1 MRLSFRHQPPRLDP
15 DELRRRLAQIQ
26 AEILDLEQ
34 RPEPPPSDPDVVT
47 PNLVVHRLRAPLLQ
61 ADLVGK
67 RKQYA
72 ILSQAAAALGI
83 NAGDLERELSN
94 ASKDPPLVDPAAER
108 GRWFE
113 TVNRLKR
120 LGRVAS
126 IAAVPMVLLFVG
138 LTAAPA
144 LVGYS
149 GESEPAPGERTGD
162 VAARRIEVSPY
173 IPSSAMDARGATFF
187 TREVDFTFERG
198 RVIVSGEPPP
208 GGAFSVDDGM
218 QMKVTH
224 PDGSVAIWRRDFNRD
239 CAANFPA
246 PAEDVTDL
254 FQPGL
259 NRVLL
264 TLYDTCG
271 GLKGTSSPI
280 WLVSQ

>member
-1 MRLSFRHQPPRLDP
+1 M
-15 DELRRRLAQIQ
+15 
-26 AEILDLEQ
+26 
-34 RPEPPPSDPDVVT
+34 
-47 PNLVVHRLRAPLLQ
+47 RAPLLQ

-83 NAGDLERELSN
+83 NAGDLERDLSN

-173 IPSSAMDARGATFF
+173 IPSSAMEARGATFF
-187 TREVDFTFERG
+187 TREVEFTFERG
-198 RVIVSGEPPP
+198 GRIIVSGEPPP
-208 GGAFSVDDGM
+208 GGAFSVDDGS
-218 QMKVTH
+218 
-224 PDGSVAIWRRDFNRD
+224 GVALERGRGECVDVADAALHTRRRMRRRVR
-239 CAANFPA
+239 
-246 PAEDVTDL
+246 AEVDTS
-254 FQPGL
+254 
-259 NRVLL
+259 RVQASALRR
-264 TLYDTCG
+264 T
-271 GLKGTSSPI
+271 LKG
-280 WLVSQ
+280 